1 MAESVAHAS
10 GKLMLAGEYAVLFE
24 PGRCMAIAVG
34 ELATARW
41 SAASTPTLTL
51 DAYDTVRSWPLT
63 AIPTEQLMGFVG
75 AAIAAAGHGRLP
87 EGGLHV
93 RVTGQRQGRK
103 FGLGSSAAT
112 TIAVLR
118 ATLVAL
124 GETTRPARIMALA
137 HAIHHA
143 QQGGR
148 GSGYDVATIAHGGC
162 VAYERTSATVR
173 QLSWPSGVFGAAL
186 YTGTPSSTVAALRRG
201 IDATT
206 PGIAAIAAASDDLR
220 LAWTS
225 GAATPILRALA
236 TCEAAFDSLAAD
248 HPWMTPESLQRARTH
263 IRQHGGVAR
272 TSGAGGGDCVLAW
285 TDDRDRRD
293 AIVAAWPEA
302 CVARL
307 PEDLA
312 AVEAP

>member
-1 MAESVAHAS
+1 
-10 GKLMLAGEYAVLFE
+10 MLAGEYAVLFE
-24 PGRCMAIAVG
+24 PGRCVAVAVG
-34 ELATARW
+34 EVASARW
-41 SAASTPTLTL
+41 SAGPTPTLTL
-51 DAYDTVRSWPLT
+51 DAYDTVRSWPLS
-63 AIPTEQLMGFVG
+63 AIPSDQLMGFIG
-75 AAIAAAGHGRLP
+75 AALAAVGHGRLP
-87 EGGLHV
+87 PGALHV
-93 RVTGQRQGRK
+93 RVNGQLGGRK

-118 ATLVAL
+118 ATLIAR
-124 GETTRPARIMALA
+124 GKATPPAQIMALA
-137 HAIHHA
+137 HKIHHA

-162 VAYERTSATVR
+162 VAYERASATVH
-173 QLSWPSGVFGAAL
+173 QLPWPDGVFGAAL

-201 IDATT
+201 IDGATL
-206 PGIAAIAAASDDLR
+206 GIAAIAAASDGL
-220 LAWTS
+220 LAAWHGGVAS
-225 GAATPILRALA
+225 QILAALA
-236 TCEAAFDSLAAD
+236 TCEAAFDTLAAD
-248 HPWMTPESLQRARTH
+248 HPWMAPKSLQLTRTH
-263 IRQHGGVAR
+263 IRRHGGVAR

-293 AIVAAWPEA
+293 AIVAAWPDV